1 MEITMEIRNK
11 VQYDPV
17 ADLPMVEAYM
27 TWALKAAEEV
37 VGKQGLTIIL
47 RENGLERFIDHPPPE
62 NLVLSK
68 EITSGDYASFCTGVM
83 KFYGR
88 AGKSVV
94 IRIGRISSK
103 FATEKQAAVFNVAAR
118 TAIKILPLSAQI
130 KTGFENVQSGFRK
143 IYKDSGSEIH
153 LRVEDRGDKWAY
165 VAETCP
171 LCAGKESDSHIC
183 WTWIGTLKEFLFWL
197 TGKEFDVEEV
207 ECRAM
212 GASACVWEVSKTAK
226 ENSSS

>member
-1 MEITMEIRNK
+1 MEIKNK
-11 VQYDPV
+11 IQHDSVV
-17 ADLPMVEAYM
+17 DLPMVDAYM

-37 VGKQGLTIIL
+37 VGKQGLSIIL
-47 RENGLERFIDHPPPE
+47 RENGLERFTDHYPPE
-62 NLVLSK
+62 NLLLSK
-68 EITSGDYASFCTGVM
+68 EITSGDYANLCTGVM

-103 FATEKQAAVFNVAAR
+103 FATEKQGAVFNV
-118 TAIKILPLSAQI
+118 TAMTALKFLPPSSQI
-130 KTGFENVQSGFRK
+130 KMVLENIQGGFRK
-143 IYKDSGSEIH
+143 IYKDSGSEIQI
-153 LRVEDRGDKWAY
+153 RMEDRGDIWAY
-165 VAETCP
+165 IAETCP
-171 LCAGKESDSHIC
+171 LCAGKESDLPIC
-183 WTWIGTLKEFLFWL
+183 WSWIGTLKESLRWF

-226 ENSSS
+226 E

>member
-1 MEITMEIRNK
+1 MEIKNK
-11 VQYDPV
+11 VQHDPV
-17 ADLPMVEAYM
+17 ADLPVVEGWM

-37 VGKQGLTIIL
+37 IGKQGLAIIL
-47 RENGLERFIDHPPPE
+47 RENGLERFIDHYPAE

-68 EITSGDYASFCTGVM
+68 DITCGDYASLCTGVM

-94 IRIGRISSK
+94 IRIGRISSR
-103 FATEKQAAVFNVAAR
+103 FAIEKQGTVFNVAAV
-118 TAIKILPLSAQI
+118 TASKFLPLASQI
-130 KTGFENVQSGFRK
+130 KTLFENIQGGFRK
-143 IYKDSGSEIH
+143 IFKDGGREIQ
-153 LRVEDRGDKWAY
+153 VSIEDRGDKWAY
-165 VAETCP
+165 ITETCP

-183 WTWIGTLKEFLFWL
+183 WSFIGSLKESLLWF
-197 TGKEFDVEEV
+197 TGKEFEVEEV

-226 ENSSS
+226 E